1 MMPPTEYKLEVQ
13 PPLEERQIRRL
24 GAAVCLVWPT
34 LPEDV
39 QATLLDGAAR
49 ILISGEEIDADELRA
64 KLRDFV
70 RTGLPAL
77 QEG

>member
-1 MMPPTEYKLEVQ
+1 MPEIGYKLEVQ

-24 GAAVCLVWPT
+24 GAAVCLMWST

-49 ILISGEEIDADELRA
+49 ILISGENIDADILRA
-64 KLRDFV
+64 KLREFV
-70 RTGLPAL
+70 QTGLPVEL
-77 QEG
+77 LG